1 MAAESQV
8 QSTAASQGASAGES
22 RAISPHSDG
31 YIPKVRKPY
40 TIKKQRERWTEEEH
54 KRFVEALKLY
64 GRAWCQIEKHVGTKT
79 VIQIRSHAQK
89 FFAKVTRDSGGID
102 VDGSLNP
109 IDIPPPRPKKKPSHP
124 YPRKAVDSAKTKVV
138 TSILVEGSADI
149 SVSERDSY
157 SPTSVLSTVGSDNLE
172 CTGAGMSKSCLSP
185 VSNAADA
192 LSSNLLNSEN
202 DNEYTTSNLSSKEN
216 DDCHFPIK
224 ISPAPIPNK
233 KSTVKFE
240 LFPEETEPSMDFRC
254 NEEPHIKLFGKT
266 VRVRDSMKQCLE
278 VVVNSEP
285 LQSVVSIDKSEC
297 NNEDLLNDSHCNN
310 LGIYIENPLK
320 KGAEDGFRN
329 EGSMCISKGEVSANQ
344 NSGVSEAE
352 TAMKL
357 GKRKCREGFVPYK
370 RCIIEKDG
378 ESSLYQGAQGAGV
391 CHNIL
396 LWNGS
401 CS

>member
-64 GRAWCQIEKHVGTKT
+64 GRAWCQIE
-79 VIQIRSHAQK
+79 S
-89 FFAKVTRDSGGID
+89 
-102 VDGSLNP
+102 
-109 IDIPPPRPKKKPSHP
+109 
-124 YPRKAVDSAKTKVV
+124 
-138 TSILVEGSADI
+138 
-149 SVSERDSY
+149 
-157 SPTSVLSTVGSDNLE
+157 
-172 CTGAGMSKSCLSP
+172 AGMSKSCLSP